1 MTDTAKHSGGA
12 PAGRIEV
19 LPQAIATIAAR
30 AAAATPGVVALAR
43 VPGDTGRRRGAEVR
57 LRGDA
62 VVIDVYV
69 LVQYGAP
76 IAEVASAARE
86 RVRADVELAL
96 GQPPDEV
103 HVRVQGLSGRDE
115 PR

>member
-1 MTDTAKHSGGA
+1 MTGSAKHSGGA

-19 LPQAIATIAAR
+19 LPRAIAAIAAR
-30 AAAATPGVVALAR
+30 AAADTPGVAALAR
-43 VPGDTGRRRGAEVR
+43 VPGATGRRRGAEVR
-57 LRGDA
+57 LRGDQ

-69 LVQYGAP
+69 LVQYGAR

-86 RVRADVELAL
+86 RVSAAVELAL

-103 HVRVQGLSGRDE
+103 HVRVQGLSGRAE